1 MENETREKIKY
12 ECQYCGADIPYGSKK
27 AISDNDYN
35 DFCSQ
40 ECFNEYHGFR
50 SIDWQSRREY
60 YQYTR
65 KEWQLIVEELK
76 KKSEQK
82 EAEKEAK
89 RKEAEPLFRHIDATI
104 MDLVKEEPINDTHNK

>member
-12 ECQYCGADIPYGSKK
+12 ECEYCGADIPYASKK

-40 ECFNEYHGFR
+40 ECFNNYHGFR
-50 SIDWQSRREY
+50 SIDWKSRSEY
-60 YQYTR
+60 HQYTR
-65 KEWQLIVEELK
+65 KEWQLVVEELK
-76 KKSEQK
+76 KKEDQK

-89 RKEAEPLFRHIDATI
+89 RKEDEPLFRRFDADI
-104 MDLVKEEPINDTHNK
+104 MDLVKDTYKMED